1 MGRARGLT
9 TDGMEFFER
18 HRPEV
23 SLPSFLVAQCAGS
36 LFSLVDVSG
45 KRIVQSIGGG
55 GGLP

>member
-1 MGRARGLT
+1 
-9 TDGMEFFER
+9 MEFFER